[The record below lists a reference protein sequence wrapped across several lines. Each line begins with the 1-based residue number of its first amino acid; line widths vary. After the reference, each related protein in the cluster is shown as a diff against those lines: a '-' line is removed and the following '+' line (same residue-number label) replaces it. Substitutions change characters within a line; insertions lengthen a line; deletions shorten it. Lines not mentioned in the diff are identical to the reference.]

1 MIISLKEKFQAIES
15 FTSSYMLK
23 EMDGSTYARNVADVL
38 QSFTLDDECG
48 SFFNGIHLGGVK
60 VDIPNKSLSTLNAFN
75 TCFGVEFFLL
85 SLTFLQYFVTIR
97 NTMHL
102 EVLHSVV

>member
-38 QSFTLDDECG
+38 QSLTLDNEY
-48 SFFNGIHLGGVK
+48 SIHL
-60 VDIPNKSLSTLNAFN
+60 DQSHFR
-75 TCFGVEFFLL
+75 
-85 SLTFLQYFVTIR
+85 Y
-97 NTMHL
+97 
-102 EVLHSVV
+102 